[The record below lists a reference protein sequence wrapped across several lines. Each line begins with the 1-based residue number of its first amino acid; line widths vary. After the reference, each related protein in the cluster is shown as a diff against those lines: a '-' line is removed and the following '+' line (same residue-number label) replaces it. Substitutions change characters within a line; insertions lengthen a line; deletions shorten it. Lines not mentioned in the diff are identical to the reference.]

1 MDYTNIQNIID
12 LDECPLGNANF
23 TELCQKK
30 IDENGVLTLPKFL
43 NEQVIKYLV
52 EEGSAAQHK
61 AFYSNSTHN
70 VYLTK
75 NNPDYDDEHV
85 FNRQV
90 VSSKGCITD
99 DQISEISPLK
109 TLYQSNIFRD
119 FLAKVLNERQV
130 VSSKGCITDDQI
142 SENSPLKTLYQSNI
156 FRDFLAKVLNE
167 QKLYEYED
175 PMSSINV
182 HYASEGQELGWHFDN
197 SSFAITLLLQAP
209 EAGGSFEYIKDFRDS
224 EAGEMNFEGV
234 ESLLDGI
241 KKPEFLKVEPGTLVL
256 FRGKNSIHRVTPT
269 RGNKTRMLVVL
280 AYNTKPGVSLSKSA
294 QMTFFGRVA

>member
-1 MDYTNIQNIID
+1 MDHTNIKNIID
-12 LDECPLGNANF
+12 LDKCPLGSATF
-23 TELCQKK
+23 TKREKK

-43 NEQVIKYLV
+43 NEQVIKHLV

-75 NNPDYDDEHV
+75 NNLDYDDEHI

-99 DQISEISPLK
+99 DQVPK
-109 TLYQSNIFRD
+109 
-119 FLAKVLNERQV
+119 
-130 VSSKGCITDDQI
+130 
-142 SENSPLKTLYQSNI
+142 NSPLKTLYQSNI
-156 FRDFLAKVLNE
+156 FRDFLATVLNE
-167 QKLYEYED
+167 QKLYVYAD

-209 EAGGSFEYIKDFRDS
+209 EAGGSFEYIKDLRDS

-269 RGNKTRMLVVL
+269 KGNKTRMLVVL

>member
-1 MDYTNIQNIID
+1 MDHTNIQNIID
-12 LDECPLGNANF
+12 LDKCPLEDANF
-23 TELCQKK
+23 IESCQKK
-30 IDENGVLTLPKFL
+30 IDKNGVLTLPKFL
-43 NEQVIKYLV
+43 NEQVIKHLV
-52 EEGSAAQHK
+52 KEGSAAQHK

-75 NNPDYDDEHV
+75 NNLDYDDEHI

-99 DQISEISPLK
+99 DQVPK
-109 TLYQSNIFRD
+109 
-119 FLAKVLNERQV
+119 
-130 VSSKGCITDDQI
+130 
-142 SENSPLKTLYQSNI
+142 NSPLKTLYQSNI
-156 FRDFLAKVLNE
+156 FRDFLATVLNE
-167 QKLYEYED
+167 QKLYEYAD

-209 EAGGSFEYIKDFRDS
+209 EAGGSFEYIKDLRDS

-241 KKPEFLKVEPGTLVL
+241 KKPETLRVEPGTLVL

>member
-1 MDYTNIQNIID
+1 MDHTNIQNIID
-12 LDECPLGNANF
+12 LDKCPLEDANF
-23 TELCQKK
+23 IESCQKK
-30 IDENGVLTLPKFL
+30 IDKNGVLTLPKFL
-43 NEQVIKYLV
+43 NEQVIKHLV
-52 EEGSAAQHK
+52 KEGSAAQHK

-75 NNPDYDDEHV
+75 NNLDYDDEHI

-99 DQISEISPLK
+99 DQVPK
-109 TLYQSNIFRD
+109 
-119 FLAKVLNERQV
+119 
-130 VSSKGCITDDQI
+130 
-142 SENSPLKTLYQSNI
+142 NSPLKTLYQSNI
-156 FRDFLAKVLNE
+156 FRDFLATVLNE
-167 QKLYEYED
+167 QKLYEYAD

-209 EAGGSFEYIKDFRDS
+209 EAGGSFEYIKDLRDY

-241 KKPEFLKVEPGTLVL
+241 KKPETLRVEPGTLVL